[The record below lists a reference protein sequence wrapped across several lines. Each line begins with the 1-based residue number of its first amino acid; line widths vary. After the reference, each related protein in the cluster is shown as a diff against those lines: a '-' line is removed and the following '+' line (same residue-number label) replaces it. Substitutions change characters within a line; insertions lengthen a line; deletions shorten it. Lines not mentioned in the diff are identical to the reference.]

1 MKIAICASQVPFVR
15 GGAEVLVD
23 GLVEALEAHGHR
35 VSVVAMP
42 FKWYPQEQLLRGAL
56 AWRLVDLTESNGV
69 PIDLVIC
76 TKFPTWAVRHPRKV
90 AWIVHQHRQ
99 AYDWYG
105 TPLSDFANTPED
117 QEVRRRIRAIDAA
130 GLGECQRL
138 YGISRNVTARL
149 ERFNGLRA
157 DSLYPPIRLR
167 GLAPLPPDV
176 PDDGTLLSVSRLDAA
191 KRVELLI
198 EALARTKEPIRAN
211 IIGTGPDEEKL
222 RHLVRE
228 RGLEGRV
235 ALLGPLSDAAVV
247 EHYNRCRA
255 VYYAPVDEDYG
266 YVTVEAFT
274 AGKPVL
280 TATDSG
286 AIREFVR
293 DGETGAVVSP
303 DPAAFAAALDR
314 WYDAPDEARR
324 LGLAGR
330 EAVKGITWEKVVRAL
345 TNEKRRTTNEE
356 R

>member
-1 MKIAICASQVPFVR
+1 MNIAICASQVPFVR

-23 GLVEALEAHGHR
+23 GLAAALEEHGHQ
-35 VSVVAMP
+35 VCVVALP
-42 FKWYPQEQLLRGAL
+42 FKWYPKEQLLRGAL

-117 QEVRRRIRAIDAA
+117 QEARRRIRAIDGV

-138 YGISRNVTARL
+138 FGISRNVTARL
-149 ERFNGLRA
+149 ERFNGLQA
-157 DSLYPPIRLR
+157 TPLYPPILLR
-167 GLAPLPPDV
+167 GLAPLPPGAE
-176 PDDGTLLSVSRLDAA
+176 DDGTILSVSRLDAA

-198 EALARTKEPIRAN
+198 EALALTQAPIHAS
-211 IIGTGPDEEKL
+211 IVGTGPDEEKL
-222 RHLVRE
+222 RRLVRS
-228 RGLEGRV
+228 RGLEERVKVLGR
-235 ALLGPLSDAAVV
+235 LPDEAVV
-247 EHYNRCRA
+247 ERYNACRA

-266 YVTVEAFT
+266 YATVEAFT

-286 AIREFVR
+286 AVREFVR
-293 DGETGAVVSP
+293 DGETGAVVPP

-314 WYDAPDEARR
+314 WYHAPEEARR
-324 LGLAGR
+324 LGLVGR
-330 EAVKGITWEKVVRAL
+330 DVVRDISWDKVVTAL
-345 TNEKRRTTNEE
+345 TNEGR
-356 R
+356 